1 MILDNYKI
9 LNTSAQLAKLPS
21 DKTYKPLTG
30 NLWPSSFFI
39 KSPVLGFQ
47 ILIVLS
53 ALNIYE

>member
-30 NLWPSSFFI
+30 NL
-39 KSPVLGFQ
+39 
-47 ILIVLS
+47 
-53 ALNIYE
+53 